1 MSPENIVIK
10 QVVAYNSRNI
20 EDFAACHHPEVEL
33 YSLGESEP
41 FVKGREQL
49 YKRYNEIFDQSPELH
64 TEIVQRMVMGNTVI
78 DKEIITGRAGVNT
91 QQFIAIYEI
100 KEGLIATAHFVREV
114 EDK

>member
-41 FVKGREQL
+41 FVRGREQL
-49 YKRYNEIFDQSPELH
+49 RNRYKDIFDGSPELH
-64 TEIVQRMVMGNTVI
+64 TEIVQRMIMGNTVI
-78 DKEIITGRAGVNT
+78 DKEIVTGRAGVASQN
-91 QQFIAIYEI
+91 FIAIYQI
-100 KEGLIATAHFVREV
+100 AEGLIARVDFLREIN
-114 EDK
+114 DK